1 MGIREGLR
9 GERWLRRRRGG
20 VAGEG
25 ESSNV
30 LRLAPFSEIIVWAVG
45 YK

>member
-1 MGIREGLR
+1 MALP
-9 GERWLRRRRGG
+9 
-20 VAGEG
+20 VKG